1 MAEILLYELLTTLPF
16 HLFAYV
22 PFWQS
27 MRFSKRVTIWLLA
40 AIEVLYLSV
49 AWLLAVL
56 GVSHQTLRLASLPIF
71 GGFFFLLV
79 KESPGK
85 IAFLYAFTADYT
97 MAVHAAVLYLQ
108 FLFPEVL
115 GSTYSVQSGLLV
127 LALFLIS
134 LPLMLHFFLRT
145 AQRILAIKAPDIWKF
160 IWLLPI
166 AVSATII
173 AATYYREGTP
183 DVGFLLSRFMLII
196 CMFLIYYNVIQLVN
210 QTLKQMEDA
219 EHIRHLE
226 QIATVQ
232 ADQYQ
237 LIQSRI
243 EEARRARHDL
253 RQLLRAIQ
261 GYIDIDDIPGLS
273 AYIKSYG
280 DSLPSDSVRVYSRN
294 LAVDAVLRFYAE
306 KASSAGIDINIS
318 FSAGEIPVIPEPEL
332 CVLLGNLLEN
342 ALENCSSANGHPFI
356 RMRAV
361 LTEGRA
367 LTLTVDNS
375 CTQPPVLK
383 DGHLLSR
390 KHGGPGI
397 GTESIRIISEKYQGF
412 TRFEWKDD
420 VFFTSVLLNLA
431 ESVMRVSDI

>member
-1 MAEILLYELLTTLPF
+1 MAEILFYELATTLPF
-16 HLFAYV
+16 HLFAYI

-27 MRFSKRVTIWLLA
+27 MRFSKKVSAWLLA
-40 AIEVLYLSV
+40 AIELLY
-49 AWLLAVL
+49 LAVL
-56 GVSHQTLRLASLPIF
+56 FLLIAAGVSHPAARLAALPIF

-97 MAVHAAVLYLQ
+97 MADHAAVLYIQ
-108 FLFPEVL
+108 SLFPAVF

-127 LALFLIS
+127 LALFLVS
-134 LPLMLHFFLRT
+134 LPFMLHFFLRT

-166 AVSATII
+166 AISATIM
-173 AATYYREGTP
+173 AATYYREDAP
-183 DVGFLLSRFMLII
+183 DIGFLLSRFMLII

-210 QTLKQMEDA
+210 QTLKQREAA

-232 ADQYQ
+232 ADQYR

-253 RQLLRAIQ
+253 RQHLRAIQ
-261 GYIDIDDIPGLS
+261 GYIDIDDIPALS

-306 KASSAGIDINIS
+306 KAASAGIDINIF
-318 FSAGEIPVIPEPEL
+318 FSVGEIPVIPEPEL

-342 ALENCSSANGHPFI
+342 ALENCSAASGHPFI

-375 CTQPPVLK
+375 CTQPPVIK

-397 GTESIRIISEKYQGF
+397 GTESIRITSEKYQGF
-412 TRFEWKDD
+412 TRFEWKDN

-431 ESVMRVSDI
+431 EPAGLITDD